1 MTVIDAI
8 HQTLII
14 WTWQTR
20 NATVSKT
27 VKCGSVTHRPCH
39 FNSKIAQLVEHSVVT
54 RKVGG
59 SLPSLGA
66 NFKYIR

>member
-1 MTVIDAI
+1 MRVELGAEP
-8 HQTLII
+8 
-14 WTWQTR
+14 R
-20 NATVSKT
+20 AGAN
-27 VKCGSVTHRPCH
+27 

-66 NFKYIR
+66 NFNRDEYVLKNKLDR